1 MMRLETARLVLREL
15 TPGDVP
21 GLLAIWGDAETM
33 RYYPRPLTGLEVE
46 EWLVRQIARYPGG
59 SGLLAM
65 ELRETGALVGDC
77 GPVWQEVDGAQ
88 ELEIGYHV
96 RRDWQNRGLATEA
109 ARAVRAYAFG
119 ALDCE
124 TVISL
129 IRPENG
135 PSRRVAEKNGFRLDR
150 VVFWRGFDH
159 CVYRS
164 NREDGKGE
172 AAR

>member
-1 MMRLETARLVLREL
+1 MRLETTRLVLREL
-15 TPGDVP
+15 TPVDAP
-21 GLLAIWGDAETM
+21 ALLPIWGDAITM
-33 RYYPRPLTGLEVE
+33 RYYPRALKAPEVE
-46 EWLVRQIARYPGG
+46 EWLARQIARYPGG
-59 SGLLAM
+59 TGLLAM
-65 ELRETGALVGDC
+65 ELRETGAMVGDC

-96 RRDWQNRGLATEA
+96 RRDFQNQGLATEA

-119 ALDCE
+119 ALGCE
-124 TVISL
+124 HVISL

-135 PSRRVAEKNGFRLDR
+135 ASRRVAEKNGFRMDR
-150 VVFWRGFDH
+150 VVFWRGYDH

-164 NREDGKGE
+164 DRDDGEGK